1 MDEEERKNMND
12 KDFVQMFEQI
22 QNLTGFLVMEFSI
35 IVNCD
40 AF

>member
-22 QNLTGFLVMEFSI
+22 QNLTVFLVMEFSI
-35 IVNCD
+35 SVNCV